1 MVRWLPYF
9 IAGRYLRSRKS
20 HSVINIIS
28 GVSVA
33 AMATPVAAMV
43 ILLSVF
49 NGLEGMVRTLYR
61 AVDADITIRAAEGT
75 VFDAAAVDTAAIRA
89 AEGVETLS
97 LVLEQGAMAEVGDRR
112 TIVRLRGVERTYED
126 VVPVAQ
132 TIYGGTFAVGVE
144 RTYEDVVPVA
154 QTIYGGTFAVG
165 VDDSRS
171 VVLGHR
177 TAQELGMSRQAAG
190 DMVTLYAINRARF
203 SSLLPVGGYT
213 RRTLPV
219 AGFYSIDDENGDVAY
234 VSLDV
239 AQDMFNYEGRA
250 SSVAVKLAAGADAD
264 AVAERLQ
271 RIAGE
276 GMEVLTRE
284 RSNSIYRL
292 MALEKWG
299 VFAVALL
306 VLVVA
311 SLTVVGTIVM
321 IMIDKRDDAAT
332 LRMMGANRATVRDIF
347 VGEGHLLAGVSLV
360 LGVAAG
366 VGLTL
371 LQQTVGLVRLQTATL
386 MVDIYPVELHAAD
399 VLLTAAAYIVVA
411 HVVTRLTVGA
421 MLKDNATI

>member
-112 TIVRLRGVERTYED
+112 TIVRLRGVERTYEN
-126 VVPVAQ
+126 
-132 TIYGGTFAVGVE
+132 
-144 RTYEDVVPVA
+144 VVPVA

-177 TAQELGMSRQAAG
+177 TAQELGMSRQTAG

-299 VFAVALL
+299 VFAVALI

>member
-61 AVDADITIRAAEGT
+61 AVDADIAIRAAEGT

-132 TIYGGTFAVGVE
+132 TIYGGTFAVGV
-144 RTYEDVVPVA
+144 
-154 QTIYGGTFAVG
+154 
-165 VDDSRS
+165 DDSRS

-190 DMVTLYAINRARF
+190 DMVTLYAINRTRF

-234 VSLDV
+234 VALDV

-299 VFAVALL
+299 VFAVALI

>member
-75 VFDAAAVDTAAIRA
+75 VFDVAAVDTAAIRA

-132 TIYGGTFAVGVE
+132 TIYGGTFAVGV
-144 RTYEDVVPVA
+144 
-154 QTIYGGTFAVG
+154 
-165 VDDSRS
+165 DDSRS

-190 DMVTLYAINRARF
+190 DMVTLYAINRTRF

-213 RRTLPV
+213 RRALPV

-299 VFAVALL
+299 VFAVALI

-347 VGEGHLLAGVSLV
+347 VGEGHLLAVVSLV

>member
-75 VFDAAAVDTAAIRA
+75 VFDVAAVDTAAIRA

-132 TIYGGTFAVGVE
+132 TIYGGTFAVGV
-144 RTYEDVVPVA
+144 
-154 QTIYGGTFAVG
+154 
-165 VDDSRS
+165 DDSRS

-190 DMVTLYAINRARF
+190 DMVTLYAINRMRF

-219 AGFYSIDDENGDVAY
+219 AGFYSIDDENGNVAY

-299 VFAVALL
+299 VFAVALI

-332 LRMMGANRATVRDIF
+332 LRMMGASRATVRDIF

>member
-75 VFDAAAVDTAAIRA
+75 VFDVAAVDTAAIRA

-132 TIYGGTFAVGVE
+132 TIYGGTFAVGV
-144 RTYEDVVPVA
+144 
-154 QTIYGGTFAVG
+154 
-165 VDDSRS
+165 DDSRS

-190 DMVTLYAINRARF
+190 DMVTLYAINRTRF

-234 VSLDV
+234 VALDV

-250 SSVAVKLAAGADAD
+250 SSVAVKLAVGADAD

-299 VFAVALL
+299 VFAVALI

>member
-132 TIYGGTFAVGVE
+132 TIYGGTFAVGV
-144 RTYEDVVPVA
+144 
-154 QTIYGGTFAVG
+154 
-165 VDDSRS
+165 DDSRG

-299 VFAVALL
+299 VFAVALI

>member
-132 TIYGGTFAVGVE
+132 TIYGGTFAVGV
-144 RTYEDVVPVA
+144 
-154 QTIYGGTFAVG
+154 
-165 VDDSRS
+165 DDSRS

-234 VSLDV
+234 VALDV

-250 SSVAVKLAAGADAD
+250 SSVAVKLAAEADAD

-299 VFAVALL
+299 VFAVALI

>member
-61 AVDADITIRAAEGT
+61 AVDADIAIRAAEGT

-112 TIVRLRGVERTYED
+112 TIVRLR
-126 VVPVAQ
+126 
-132 TIYGGTFAVGVE
+132 GVE

-234 VSLDV
+234 VALDV

-250 SSVAVKLAAGADAD
+250 SSVAVKLSAGADAD

-299 VFAVALL
+299 VFAVALI

-366 VGLTL
+366 VALTL

>member
-75 VFDAAAVDTAAIRA
+75 VFDVVAVDTAAIRA

-132 TIYGGTFAVGVE
+132 TIYGGTFAVGV
-144 RTYEDVVPVA
+144 
-154 QTIYGGTFAVG
+154 
-165 VDDSRS
+165 DDSRS

-190 DMVTLYAINRARF
+190 DMVTLYAINRTRF

-234 VSLDV
+234 VALDV

-299 VFAVALL
+299 VFAVALI

>member
-132 TIYGGTFAVGVE
+132 TIYGGTFAVGV
-144 RTYEDVVPVA
+144 
-154 QTIYGGTFAVG
+154 
-165 VDDSRS
+165 DDSRS

-213 RRTLPV
+213 GGRCPWRGSTRSTTRMATWHTYRSTWRRICST
-219 AGFYSIDDENGDVAY
+219 
-234 VSLDV
+234 
-239 AQDMFNYEGRA
+239 MR
-250 SSVAVKLAAGADAD
+250 
-264 AVAERLQ
+264 
-271 RIAGE
+271 
-276 GMEVLTRE
+276 
-284 RSNSIYRL
+284 
-292 MALEKWG
+292 G
-299 VFAVALL
+299 VP
-306 VLVVA
+306 
-311 SLTVVGTIVM
+311 
-321 IMIDKRDDAAT
+321 RPW
-332 LRMMGANRATVRDIF
+332 R
-347 VGEGHLLAGVSLV
+347 
-360 LGVAAG
+360 
-366 VGLTL
+366 
-371 LQQTVGLVRLQTATL
+371 
-386 MVDIYPVELHAAD
+386 
-399 VLLTAAAYIVVA
+399 
-411 HVVTRLTVGA
+411 
-421 MLKDNATI
+421 

>member
-132 TIYGGTFAVGVE
+132 TIYGGTFAVGV
-144 RTYEDVVPVA
+144 
-154 QTIYGGTFAVG
+154 
-165 VDDSRS
+165 DDSRS

-190 DMVTLYAINRARF
+190 DMVTLYAINRTRF

-213 RRTLPV
+213 RRALPV

-299 VFAVALL
+299 VFAVALI

-399 VLLTAAAYIVVA
+399 VLLTAAVYIVVA

>member
-75 VFDAAAVDTAAIRA
+75 IFDAAAVDTAAIRA

-132 TIYGGTFAVGVE
+132 TIYGGTFAVS
-144 RTYEDVVPVA
+144 
-154 QTIYGGTFAVG
+154 

-190 DMVTLYAINRARF
+190 DMVTLYAINRTRF

-234 VSLDV
+234 VALDV

-250 SSVAVKLAAGADAD
+250 SSVAVKFAAGADAD

-299 VFAVALL
+299 VFAVALI

-347 VGEGHLLAGVSLV
+347 VGEGHLLAVVSLV

>member
-75 VFDAAAVDTAAIRA
+75 VFDVAAVDTAAIRA

-112 TIVRLRGVERTYED
+112 TIVRLR
-126 VVPVAQ
+126 
-132 TIYGGTFAVGVE
+132 GVE

-347 VGEGHLLAGVSLV
+347 VGEGHLLAVVSLV

>member
-75 VFDAAAVDTAAIRA
+75 IFDVAAVDTAAIRA

-132 TIYGGTFAVGVE
+132 TIYGGTFAVS
-144 RTYEDVVPVA
+144 
-154 QTIYGGTFAVG
+154 

-190 DMVTLYAINRARF
+190 DMVTLYAINRTRF

-264 AVAERLQ
+264 AVTERLQ

>member
-75 VFDAAAVDTAAIRA
+75 VFDVAAVDTAAIRA

-132 TIYGGTFAVGVE
+132 TIYGGTFAVGV
-144 RTYEDVVPVA
+144 
-154 QTIYGGTFAVG
+154 
-165 VDDSRS
+165 DDSRS

-177 TAQELGMSRQAAG
+177 TAQELGMSRQAVG
-190 DMVTLYAINRARF
+190 DMVTLYAINRTRF

-299 VFAVALL
+299 VFAVALI

-371 LQQTVGLVRLQTATL
+371 LQRTVGLVRLQTATL

>member
-75 VFDAAAVDTAAIRA
+75 VFDVAAVDMAAIRA

-132 TIYGGTFAVGVE
+132 TIYGGTFAVGV
-144 RTYEDVVPVA
+144 
-154 QTIYGGTFAVG
+154 
-165 VDDSRS
+165 DDSRS

-190 DMVTLYAINRARF
+190 DMVTLYAINRTRF

-250 SSVAVKLAAGADAD
+250 SAVAVKLAAGADAD

-347 VGEGHLLAGVSLV
+347 VGEGHLLAVVSLV

>member
-75 VFDAAAVDTAAIRA
+75 VFDVAAVDTAAIRA

-112 TIVRLRGVERTYED
+112 TIVRLR
-126 VVPVAQ
+126 
-132 TIYGGTFAVGVE
+132 GVE

-234 VSLDV
+234 VALDV

-299 VFAVALL
+299 VFAVALI

-347 VGEGHLLAGVSLV
+347 VDEGHLLAGVSLV

-386 MVDIYPVELHAAD
+386 MVDIYPVELHVAD

>member
-61 AVDADITIRAAEGT
+61 AVDADIAIRAAEGT

-112 TIVRLRGVERTYED
+112 TIVRLR
-126 VVPVAQ
+126 
-132 TIYGGTFAVGVE
+132 GVE

-299 VFAVALL
+299 VFAVALI

-332 LRMMGANRATVRDIF
+332 LRMMGASRATVRDIF
-347 VGEGHLLAGVSLV
+347 VGEGHLLAVVSLV

>member
-75 VFDAAAVDTAAIRA
+75 VFDVAAVDTAAIRA

-112 TIVRLRGVERTYED
+112 TIVRLR
-126 VVPVAQ
+126 
-132 TIYGGTFAVGVE
+132 GVE

-250 SSVAVKLAAGADAD
+250 SSVTVKLAAGADAD

-299 VFAVALL
+299 VFAVALI

-332 LRMMGANRATVRDIF
+332 LRMMGASRATVRDIF

-411 HVVTRLTVGA
+411 HAVTRLTVGA

>member
-75 VFDAAAVDTAAIRA
+75 VFDVAAVDTAAIRA

-132 TIYGGTFAVGVE
+132 TIYGGTFAVGV
-144 RTYEDVVPVA
+144 
-154 QTIYGGTFAVG
+154 
-165 VDDSRS
+165 DDSRS

-190 DMVTLYAINRARF
+190 DMVTLYAINRTRF

-213 RRTLPV
+213 RQTLPV

-234 VSLDV
+234 VALDV

-299 VFAVALL
+299 VFAVALI

-332 LRMMGANRATVRDIF
+332 LRMMGASRATVRDIF
-347 VGEGHLLAGVSLV
+347 VGEGHLLAVVSLV

>member
-112 TIVRLRGVERTYED
+112 TIVRLR
-126 VVPVAQ
+126 
-132 TIYGGTFAVGVE
+132 GVE

-299 VFAVALL
+299 VFAVALI

>member
-61 AVDADITIRAAEGT
+61 AVDADIAIRAAEGT

-112 TIVRLRGVERTYED
+112 TIVRLR
-126 VVPVAQ
+126 
-132 TIYGGTFAVGVE
+132 GVE

-250 SSVAVKLAAGADAD
+250 SAVAVKLAAGADAD

-299 VFAVALL
+299 VFAVALI

-332 LRMMGANRATVRDIF
+332 LRMMGASRATVRDIF

>member
-75 VFDAAAVDTAAIRA
+75 VFDVAAVDTAAIRA

-132 TIYGGTFAVGVE
+132 TIYGGTFAVGV
-144 RTYEDVVPVA
+144 
-154 QTIYGGTFAVG
+154 
-165 VDDSRS
+165 DDSRS

-177 TAQELGMSRQAAG
+177 TAQELGMSRQTVG
-190 DMVTLYAINRARF
+190 DMVTLYAINRTRF

-234 VSLDV
+234 VALDV

-250 SSVAVKLAAGADAD
+250 SAVAVKLAAGADAD

-299 VFAVALL
+299 VFAVALI

>member
-75 VFDAAAVDTAAIRA
+75 VFDVAAVDTAAIRA

-132 TIYGGTFAVGVE
+132 TIYGGTFAVGV
-144 RTYEDVVPVA
+144 
-154 QTIYGGTFAVG
+154 
-165 VDDSRS
+165 DDSRS

-190 DMVTLYAINRARF
+190 DMVTLYAINRTRF

-219 AGFYSIDDENGDVAY
+219 TGFYSIDDENGDVAY

-271 RIAGE
+271 RITGE

-299 VFAVALL
+299 VFAVALI

-332 LRMMGANRATVRDIF
+332 LRMMGASRATVRDIF
-347 VGEGHLLAGVSLV
+347 VGEGHLLAVVSLV

>member
-75 VFDAAAVDTAAIRA
+75 VFDTAAVDTAAIRA

-132 TIYGGTFAVGVE
+132 TIYGGTFAVGV
-144 RTYEDVVPVA
+144 
-154 QTIYGGTFAVG
+154 
-165 VDDSRS
+165 DDSRS

-190 DMVTLYAINRARF
+190 DMVTLYAINRTRF

-234 VSLDV
+234 VALDV

-299 VFAVALL
+299 VFAVALI

>member
-75 VFDAAAVDTAAIRA
+75 IFDVAAVDTAAIRA

-132 TIYGGTFAVGVE
+132 TIYGGTFAVS
-144 RTYEDVVPVA
+144 
-154 QTIYGGTFAVG
+154 

-190 DMVTLYAINRARF
+190 DMVTLYAINRTRF

-234 VSLDV
+234 VALDV

-299 VFAVALL
+299 VFAVALI

>member
-75 VFDAAAVDTAAIRA
+75 VFDVAAVDTAAIRA

-112 TIVRLRGVERTYED
+112 TIVRLR
-126 VVPVAQ
+126 
-132 TIYGGTFAVGVE
+132 GVE

-250 SSVAVKLAAGADAD
+250 SAVAVKLAAGADAD

-299 VFAVALL
+299 VFAVALI

-386 MVDIYPVELHAAD
+386 MVDIYPVELHSAD

>member
-75 VFDAAAVDTAAIRA
+75 VFDVAAVDMAAIRA

-132 TIYGGTFAVGVE
+132 TIYGGTFAVS
-144 RTYEDVVPVA
+144 
-154 QTIYGGTFAVG
+154 

-190 DMVTLYAINRARF
+190 DMVTLYAINRTRF

-234 VSLDV
+234 VALDV

-299 VFAVALL
+299 VFAVALI

>member
-132 TIYGGTFAVGVE
+132 TIYGGTFAVGV
-144 RTYEDVVPVA
+144 
-154 QTIYGGTFAVG
+154 
-165 VDDSRS
+165 DDSRS

-177 TAQELGMSRQAAG
+177 TAQELGMSRQTAG

-299 VFAVALL
+299 VFAVALI

>member
-75 VFDAAAVDTAAIRA
+75 VFDVAAVDTAAIRA

-132 TIYGGTFAVGVE
+132 TIYGGTFAVGV
-144 RTYEDVVPVA
+144 
-154 QTIYGGTFAVG
+154 
-165 VDDSRS
+165 DDSRS

-177 TAQELGMSRQAAG
+177 TAQELGMSRQAVG
-190 DMVTLYAINRARF
+190 DMVTLYAINRTRF

-234 VSLDV
+234 VALDV

-299 VFAVALL
+299 VFAVALI

-332 LRMMGANRATVRDIF
+332 LRMMGASRATVRDIF

>member
-97 LVLEQGAMAEVGDRR
+97 LVLEQGAMAEVGDLR
-112 TIVRLRGVERTYED
+112 TIVRLR
-126 VVPVAQ
+126 
-132 TIYGGTFAVGVE
+132 GVE

-190 DMVTLYAINRARF
+190 DMVTLYAINRTRF

-250 SSVAVKLAAGADAD
+250 SAVAVKLAAGADAD

-299 VFAVALL
+299 VFAVALI

>member
-75 VFDAAAVDTAAIRA
+75 VFDVAAVDTAAIRA

-132 TIYGGTFAVGVE
+132 TIYGGTFAVGV
-144 RTYEDVVPVA
+144 
-154 QTIYGGTFAVG
+154 
-165 VDDSRS
+165 DDSRS

-190 DMVTLYAINRARF
+190 DMVTLYAINRTRL

-299 VFAVALL
+299 VFAVALI

-332 LRMMGANRATVRDIF
+332 LRMMGASRATVRDIF
-347 VGEGHLLAGVSLV
+347 VGEGHLLAVVSLV

>member
-75 VFDAAAVDTAAIRA
+75 VFDVAAVDTAAIRA

-112 TIVRLRGVERTYED
+112 TIVRLR
-126 VVPVAQ
+126 
-132 TIYGGTFAVGVE
+132 GVE

-239 AQDMFNYEGRA
+239 AQDMFDYEGRA

-299 VFAVALL
+299 VFAVALI

>member
-132 TIYGGTFAVGVE
+132 TIYGGTFAVGV
-144 RTYEDVVPVA
+144 
-154 QTIYGGTFAVG
+154 
-165 VDDSRS
+165 DDSRS

-250 SSVAVKLAAGADAD
+250 SSVAVKLAVGADAD

-299 VFAVALL
+299 VFAVALI

-332 LRMMGANRATVRDIF
+332 LRMMGASRATVRDIF

>member
-75 VFDAAAVDTAAIRA
+75 VFDVAAVDTAAIRA

-132 TIYGGTFAVGVE
+132 TIYGGTFAVGV
-144 RTYEDVVPVA
+144 
-154 QTIYGGTFAVG
+154 
-165 VDDSRS
+165 DDSRS
-171 VVLGHR
+171 VVLEHR
-177 TAQELGMSRQAAG
+177 TAQELGMSRQTVG
-190 DMVTLYAINRARF
+190 DMVTLYAINRTRF

-299 VFAVALL
+299 VFAVALI

-347 VGEGHLLAGVSLV
+347 VGEGHLLAVVSLV
-360 LGVAAG
+360 LGVTAG

>member
-112 TIVRLRGVERTYED
+112 TIVRLR
-126 VVPVAQ
+126 
-132 TIYGGTFAVGVE
+132 GVE

-299 VFAVALL
+299 VFAVALI

-332 LRMMGANRATVRDIF
+332 LRMMGASRATVRDIF
-347 VGEGHLLAGVSLV
+347 VGEGHLLAVVSLV

>member
-61 AVDADITIRAAEGT
+61 AVDADIAIRAAEGT
-75 VFDAAAVDTAAIRA
+75 VFDVAAVDTAAIRA

-112 TIVRLRGVERTYED
+112 TIVRLR
-126 VVPVAQ
+126 
-132 TIYGGTFAVGVE
+132 GVE

-299 VFAVALL
+299 VFAVALI

-347 VGEGHLLAGVSLV
+347 VGEGHLLAVVSLV

>member
-132 TIYGGTFAVGVE
+132 TIYGGTFAVGV
-144 RTYEDVVPVA
+144 
-154 QTIYGGTFAVG
+154 
-165 VDDSRS
+165 DDSRS

-234 VSLDV
+234 VALDV

-250 SSVAVKLAAGADAD
+250 SAVAVKLAAGADAD

-299 VFAVALL
+299 VFAVALI